1 MSTTDNHTS
10 PIPSLILGA
19 AGGALV
25 GSRPRRSTAGT
36 LTALAGL
43 ALVGF
48 AARRPVAQALRR
60 AGTRRRSVR
69 LRLSFVVPHP
79 VGEVFRFCSDFE
91 NFPKFVR
98 ALRAV
103 EDFGDGRSHWV
114 GSTPSGGTLEWDA
127 LTTKFVTNRVIAWE
141 NTPRS
146 PVRMN
151 GTIRFVPEHTGETCL
166 KVALDYS
173 APTDRIA
180 DAVAALATRTL
191 NHELETDIRR
201 LGEKLDDLR
210 TSAPAVE
217 AAVEV
222 ATTAE
227 SGESVS
233 K

>member
-1 MSTTDNHTS
+1 MSTSEDHFA
-10 PIPSLILGA
+10 PLPSLILGA

-25 GSRPRRSTAGT
+25 GGRPRRSTAG
-36 LTALAGL
+36 ALAAIAGL

-48 AARRPVAQALRR
+48 AARRPMAQALRR

-79 VGEVFRFCSDFE
+79 VGEVFKFCSDFE

-151 GTIRFVPEHTGETCL
+151 GTIRFVPERTGETCL

-201 LGEKLDDLR
+201 LGETLDDLR
-210 TSAPAVE
+210 ASAPA
-217 AAVEV
+217 AQIAV
-222 ATTAE
+222 
-227 SGESVS
+227 
-233 K
+233 

>member
-1 MSTTDNHTS
+1 MSTPADNVI
-10 PIPSLILGA
+10 PLPSLIMGA

-25 GSRPRRSTAGT
+25 GGRPRRTTAGA
-36 LTALAGL
+36 LTAIAGL
-43 ALVGF
+43 ALVGI
-48 AARRPVAQALRR
+48 AARAPMAEALRR

-79 VGEVFRFCSDFE
+79 VSEVFRFCSDFE
-91 NFPKFVR
+91 NFPKFIR

-114 GSTPSGGTLEWDA
+114 GSTPAGGTLEWDA
-127 LTTKFVTNRVIAWE
+127 LTTKYVTNRVIAWQ

-151 GTIRFVPEHTGETCL
+151 GTIRFVPEHTGETCV

-191 NHELETDIRR
+191 SRDIESDIRR
-201 LGEKLDDLR
+201 LGERLDDLR
-210 TSAPAVE
+210 ASPSANVAV
-217 AAVEV
+217 
-222 ATTAE
+222 
-227 SGESVS
+227 
-233 K
+233 

>member
-1 MSTTDNHTS
+1 MSTPANNVI
-10 PIPSLILGA
+10 PLPSLIMGA

-25 GSRPRRSTAGT
+25 GGRPRRTTAGA
-36 LTALAGL
+36 LTAIAGL
-43 ALVGF
+43 ALVGI
-48 AARRPVAQALRR
+48 AARAPMAEALRR

-79 VGEVFRFCSDFE
+79 VSEVFRFCSDFE
-91 NFPKFVR
+91 NFPKFIR

-114 GSTPSGGTLEWDA
+114 GSTPAGGTLEWDA
-127 LTTKFVTNRVIAWE
+127 LTTKYVTNRVIAWQ

-151 GTIRFVPEHTGETCL
+151 GTIRFVPEHTGETCV

-191 NHELETDIRR
+191 SHELESDIRR

-210 TSAPAVE
+210 ANVPATGI
-217 AAVEV
+217 AV
-222 ATTAE
+222 
-227 SGESVS
+227 
-233 K
+233 

>member
-1 MSTTDNHTS
+1 M
-10 PIPSLILGA
+10 GA

-25 GSRPRRSTAGT
+25 GGRARRTTAGA
-36 LTALAGL
+36 LTAIAGL
-43 ALVGF
+43 ALVGI
-48 AARRPVAQALRR
+48 AARAPMAEALRR

-79 VGEVFRFCSDFE
+79 VSEVFRFCSDFE
-91 NFPKFVR
+91 NFPKFIR

-114 GSTPSGGTLEWDA
+114 GSTPAGGTLEWDA
-127 LTTKFVTNRVIAWE
+127 LTTKYVTNRVIAWQ

-151 GTIRFVPEHTGETCL
+151 GTIRFVPEHTGETCV

-191 NHELETDIRR
+191 SHELESDIRR

-210 TSAPAVE
+210 ANVPATGI
-217 AAVEV
+217 AV
-222 ATTAE
+222 
-227 SGESVS
+227 
-233 K
+233 

>member
-1 MSTTDNHTS
+1 MPTS
-10 PIPSLILGA
+10 DDHVSHLPSLILGA

-25 GSRPRRSTAGT
+25 GSRPRRSTVGT
-36 LTALAGL
+36 LAAIAGL
-43 ALVGF
+43 ALVGI
-48 AARRPVAQALRR
+48 AARRPMAQALRR

-79 VGEVFRFCSDFE
+79 VSEVFQFCSDFE
-91 NFPKFVR
+91 NFPKLVR

-114 GSTPSGGTLEWDA
+114 GTTPSGGTLEWDA
-127 LTTKFVTNRVIAWE
+127 LTTKFVTNRVIAWQ
-141 NTPRS
+141 NTPHS

-151 GTIRFVPEHTGETCL
+151 GTIRFLPERTGETCV

-180 DAVAALATRTL
+180 DAVAALANRTL
-191 NHELETDIRR
+191 SRELESDIRR

-210 TSAPAVE
+210 ASAPAADV
-217 AAVEV
+217 AV
-222 ATTAE
+222 
-227 SGESVS
+227 
-233 K
+233 

>member
-210 TSAPAVE
+210 TSAPAVGV
-217 AAVEV
+217 AVPE
-222 ATTAE
+222 TT
-227 SGESVS
+227 GESVNR
-233 K
+233 

>member
-1 MSTTDNHTS
+1 MSTPATNIT
-10 PIPSLILGA
+10 PLPSLIMGV

-25 GSRPRRSTAGT
+25 GARPRRSTTG
-36 LTALAGL
+36 ALAAIAGL
-43 ALVGF
+43 ALVGI
-48 AARRPVAQALRR
+48 AAREPMAEALRR
-60 AGTRRRSVR
+60 AGTRRQSVR
-69 LRLSFVVPHP
+69 LRISFVVPHP
-79 VGEVFRFCSDFE
+79 VSEVFRFCSDFE
-91 NFPKFVR
+91 NYPKFVR

-114 GSTPSGGTLEWDA
+114 GSTPTGGTLEWDA
-127 LTTKFVTNRVIAWE
+127 LTTKFVTNRVIAWQ

-180 DAVAALATRTL
+180 DAVAALATRKL
-191 NHELETDIRR
+191 SHDLESDIRR

-210 TSAPAVE
+210 ASTPAPSVAV
-217 AAVEV
+217 
-222 ATTAE
+222 
-227 SGESVS
+227 
-233 K
+233 

>member
-1 MSTTDNHTS
+1 MSTPANHTT
-10 PIPSLILGA
+10 PLPALILGA

-25 GSRPRRSTAGT
+25 GGRPRRSSTGT
-36 LTALAGL
+36 LATIAGL

-48 AARRPVAQALRR
+48 AARQPMAAALRR

-79 VGEVFRFCSDFE
+79 VSEVFRFCSDFE

-103 EDFGDGRSHWV
+103 EDFGDGRSHWI

-127 LTTKFVTNRVIAWE
+127 LTTKFVTNRVIAWQ

-151 GTIRFVPEHTGETCL
+151 GTIRFVPEHTGETCVR
-166 KVALDYS
+166 VALDYS
-173 APTDRIA
+173 APTERIA

-191 NHELETDIRR
+191 SRELETDIRR

-210 TSAPAVE
+210 TSPPTVSVAV
-217 AAVEV
+217 
-222 ATTAE
+222 
-227 SGESVS
+227 
-233 K
+233 

>member
-1 MSTTDNHTS
+1 MSTTENHNS
-10 PIPSLILGA
+10 PLPSLILGA

-25 GSRPRRSTAGT
+25 GIRPRRSTAGT
-36 LTALAGL
+36 LAAIAGL

-48 AARRPVAQALRR
+48 AAREPVADALRR

-79 VGEVFRFCSDFE
+79 VSEVFRFCSDFE
-91 NFPKFVR
+91 NFPRFVR

-146 PVRMN
+146 PVRMS
-151 GTIRFVPEHTGETCL
+151 GTIRFVPERSGETCV

-180 DAVAALATRTL
+180 DAVAALATHTL
-191 NHELETDIRR
+191 SHDLESDIRR

-210 TSAPAVE
+210 ANAPP
-217 AAVEV
+217 VEV
-222 ATTAE
+222 PVGVAAT
-227 SGESVS
+227 SESVNR
-233 K
+233 

>member
-1 MSTTDNHTS
+1 MSTPANHTT
-10 PIPSLILGA
+10 PLPALILGA

-25 GSRPRRSTAGT
+25 GGRPRRSTAG
-36 LTALAGL
+36 ALAAIAGL

-48 AARRPVAQALRR
+48 AAREPMADALRR

-79 VGEVFRFCSDFE
+79 VSEVFRFCSDFE
-91 NFPKFVR
+91 NFPKFIR

-103 EDFGDGRSHWV
+103 EDFGDGRSHWL
-114 GSTPSGGTLEWDA
+114 GSTPTGGTLEWDA
-127 LTTKFVTNRVIAWE
+127 LTTKYVTNGVIAWQ

-151 GTIRFVPEHTGETCL
+151 GTIRFLPENAGETCL

-173 APTDRIA
+173 TPTDRIA
-180 DAVAALATRTL
+180 DAVAALATRRL
-191 NHELETDIRR
+191 SRELESDIRR

-210 TSAPAVE
+210 AGPPAAPVT
-217 AAVEV
+217 V
-222 ATTAE
+222 
-227 SGESVS
+227 
-233 K
+233 

>member
-1 MSTTDNHTS
+1 MSTTDDHTS

-210 TSAPAVE
+210 ISTPAVE
-217 AAVEV
+217 LAVPQ
-222 ATTAE
+222 TT
-227 SGESVS
+227 GEPVS
-233 K
+233 R

>member
-1 MSTTDNHTS
+1 MTTPDNHST
-10 PIPSLILGA
+10 PLPSLILGV

-25 GSRPRRSTAGT
+25 GGRPRRSTAGT
-36 LTALAGL
+36 LAAIAGL
-43 ALVGF
+43 ALVGL
-48 AARRPVAQALRR
+48 AARQPLAAALRR

-91 NFPKFVR
+91 NFPKLVH

-141 NTPRS
+141 NIPRS
-146 PVRMN
+146 PVRMS
-151 GTIRFVPEHTGETCL
+151 GTIRFLPERTGETCV
-166 KVALDYS
+166 KIALDYS

-191 NHELETDIRR
+191 NHELESDIRR

-210 TSAPAVE
+210 VSAPATE
-217 AAVEV
+217 IAV
-222 ATTAE
+222 
-227 SGESVS
+227 
-233 K
+233 

>member
-1 MSTTDNHTS
+1 MSTPAHHIT
-10 PIPSLILGA
+10 PLPSLILGA

-25 GSRPRRSTAGT
+25 GGRPRRSTTGT
-36 LTALAGL
+36 LAAIAGL
-43 ALVGF
+43 ALVGL
-48 AARRPVAQALRR
+48 AAREPMADALRR

-69 LRLSFVVPHP
+69 LRLFFVVPHP
-79 VGEVFRFCSDFE
+79 VSEVFRFCSDFE

-103 EDFGDGRSHWV
+103 EDFGDGRSHWI

-127 LTTKFVTNRVIAWE
+127 LTTKFVTNRVIAWQ

-210 TSAPAVE
+210 ANVPATGI
-217 AAVEV
+217 AV
-222 ATTAE
+222 
-227 SGESVS
+227 
-233 K
+233 